1 MKLIN
6 TSNSL
11 YTFAKPAEVTCQLLL
26 IICNHIS
33 MPELLNVAH
42 NFWNSATTKR
52 SKFGKHEEENYSHK
66 ISINSILRCYICTIM
81 ATKFVYKFVMLII

>member
-1 MKLIN
+1 MPI
-6 TSNSL
+6 
-11 YTFAKPAEVTCQLLL
+11 V
-26 IICNHIS
+26 ICNRIS

-66 ISINSILRCYICTIM
+66 ISINSILFCTIM
-81 ATKFVYKFVMLII
+81 ATKFVYKFVVLII